1 MKFRA
6 LVAELFFFFFFF
18 TWGSVEIRFTVVL
31 VHEALFLKSKWGDQA
46 DIIFYC

>member
-6 LVAELFFFFFFF
+6 LVAELFFFF